1 MFMKYRDFYNHLLLE
16 LEFNVAPYPE
26 HPHGFIGWKGK
37 MVWMSPDK
45 FLHLARKLDMP
56 SEESLNS
63 LRQAMK
69 LGQPIPHLMLGV
81 DMVNKKVVD
90 HEGRHRAT
98 VAKELGITK
107 VPVFIY
113 TGNYTRTPSWTEK
126 DHDVVDNLKF
136 DPEH

>member
-1 MFMKYRDFYNHLLLE
+1 MKYRDFYNHLLLE

-56 SEESLNS
+56 SEDSLNS

-98 VAKELGITK
+98 VAKELGI
-107 VPVFIY
+107 
-113 TGNYTRTPSWTEK
+113 S
-126 DHDVVDNLKF
+126 
-136 DPEH
+136 